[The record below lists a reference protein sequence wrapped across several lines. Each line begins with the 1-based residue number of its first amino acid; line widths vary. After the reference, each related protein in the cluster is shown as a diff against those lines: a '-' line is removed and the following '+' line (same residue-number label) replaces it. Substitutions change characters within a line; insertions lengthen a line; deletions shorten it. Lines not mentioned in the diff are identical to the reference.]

1 MNGMKMYVLLF
12 LKVFSPLP
20 RRTRLKS
27 IKTNKLFHF
36 FIVGGER
43 ATLLL
48 YSRD

>member
-12 LKVFSPLP
+12 LKVLF
-20 RRTRLKS
+20 LKS

-36 FIVGGER
+36 FIVGEER